1 MINQVLQK
9 LEHNTKSNLIKKD
22 IINYFLNNGHSTIAE
37 ISKDLGLSVP
47 TITKQINSMTED
59 SLIADY
65 GKFQTAEGRHPNIF
79 GLNSEAAYFIGV
91 DMAHRNLNIALMDF
105 GGHLV
110 RSEMNIQYL
119 YENTNEKLDEL
130 CAHVLNFINE
140 LPADIQKKI
149 VKVNLNIPGRVN
161 PKSGYSYIIFYLSD
175 VPLSKVMSEKLQYSV
190 GVDNDTRAMAYGEY
204 IQGVQ
209 GKAKDVI
216 FINMSWGLGIGIIID
231 GKPFYGK
238 SGFSGEFGHFPAFD
252 NEIICPCGKK
262 GCIET
267 EASGRA
273 IHGMVLERIKRG
285 ESSLITTLVDDLEK
299 ITLSDIICAV
309 KQEDTM
315 CIEIVEE
322 VGAKLGRYVAGLIN
336 IFNPELLVIGGQ
348 MAETGPFLMLP
359 IKGAIQK
366 FSLNLVNKDSE
377 IVLSKLKD
385 KAGVYGACLLARNNF
400 IKK

>member
-1 MINQVLQK
+1 MIKQVLQK

-140 LPADIQKKI
+140 LPAEKR
-149 VKVNLNIPGRVN
+149 PGRVN
-161 PKSGYSYIIFYLSD
+161 PKSGYIIFIL
-175 VPLSKVMSEKLQYSV
+175 
-190 GVDNDTRAMAYGEY
+190 AMC
-204 IQGVQ
+204 
-209 GKAKDVI
+209 
-216 FINMSWGLGIGIIID
+216 
-231 GKPFYGK
+231 
-238 SGFSGEFGHFPAFD
+238 H
-252 NEIICPCGKK
+252 
-262 GCIET
+262 
-267 EASGRA
+267 
-273 IHGMVLERIKRG
+273 
-285 ESSLITTLVDDLEK
+285 
-299 ITLSDIICAV
+299 
-309 KQEDTM
+309 
-315 CIEIVEE
+315 
-322 VGAKLGRYVAGLIN
+322 
-336 IFNPELLVIGGQ
+336 
-348 MAETGPFLMLP
+348 
-359 IKGAIQK
+359 
-366 FSLNLVNKDSE
+366 
-377 IVLSKLKD
+377 
-385 KAGVYGACLLARNNF
+385 
-400 IKK
+400 